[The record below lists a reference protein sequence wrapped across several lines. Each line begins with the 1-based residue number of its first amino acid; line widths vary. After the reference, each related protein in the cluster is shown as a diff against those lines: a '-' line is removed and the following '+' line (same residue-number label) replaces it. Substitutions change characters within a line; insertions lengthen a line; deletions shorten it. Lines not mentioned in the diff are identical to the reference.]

1 MGKGEMSYLEMREQM
16 VRDVLLKPNEY
27 YNAFVGGKIHR
38 NHVKNLCTSPKG
50 IVYNST
56 MNKDNIIQF
65 PYGEIRN
72 PIMDPNPNDKM
83 DIAGECIQEI
93 LMTLSEYGYTAKDD
107 KTIL

>member
-1 MGKGEMSYLEMREQM
+1 MYIL
-16 VRDVLLKPNEY
+16 
-27 YNAFVGGKIHR
+27 
-38 NHVKNLCTSPKG
+38 KG

-72 PIMDPNPNDKM
+72 PILDPNPNDKM

-93 LMTLSEYGYTAKDD
+93 LITLSEYGYSAKDD
-107 KTIL
+107 KIFHKDMGCLLNMIYAMLAREDHPDYPFVEILDVIHEMIMETKNDHT